1 MLTLKQI
8 REERQRTVERLA
20 VKGVDAA
27 PVIEKIIAEDDL
39 RRSLQ
44 QRLDGCLAE
53 QNALSKEIGKL
64 FAAGRREEADAA
76 KGRVTLLK
84 EESKTLEEQ
93 LREAAD
99 RMNALIVT
107 LPNVRRAGAPK
118 RTKWSKSRR
127 CPRHCPKGRFHTGNW
142 RANTALSI
150 SSWA

>member
-107 LPNVRRAGAPK
+107 LPNVPTEIVPAGRSAEENEVVKITPLPEALPRAA
-118 RTKWSKSRR
+118 
-127 CPRHCPKGRFHTGNW
+127 
-142 RANTALSI
+142 A
-150 SSWA
+150 

>member
-84 EESKTLEEQ
+84 SRKH
-93 LREAAD
+93 
-99 RMNALIVT
+99 
-107 LPNVRRAGAPK
+107 
-118 RTKWSKSRR
+118 SKSSSAR
-127 CPRHCPKGRFHTGNW
+127 PP
-142 RANTALSI
+142 TA
-150 SSWA
+150 